1 MSYEYRPI
9 VGQNYRYEQDRDKPF
24 KLSRSKIELFINCPR
39 CFYREVKLGLRK
51 PPSPGWAINSA
62 VDALLKKE
70 MDHCRTE
77 DRPHVLFEDHGL
89 NIKPFKHDDIE
100 KWQNSFS
107 GIQYLDEKH
116 NFLFYGGVDDIMVD
130 ENGKLVVIDFK
141 ATAKKSEILS
151 TSDVWNDGESYK
163 RQLEIYSWLLQKNGF
178 DVSSNGYLM
187 YYNGDAS
194 KPYLGQEM
202 YFRRTL
208 VPFELETDW
217 MNLAGETIH
226 KVLQRD
232 SIPEHISSEVND
244 IHCHECRYIDIVQKN
259 KW

>member
-9 VGQNYRYEQDRDKPF
+9 VGQNYRYEKDRDKPF

-39 CFYREVKLGLRK
+39 CFYRNVKLGLRE

-70 MDHCRTE
+70 MDHCRQE
-77 DRPHVLFEDHGL
+77 DRPHALFKESGL

-107 GIQYLDEKH
+107 GIKYFDEKH
-116 NFLFYGGVDDIMVD
+116 NLLLYGGVDDIMVN
-130 ENGKLVVIDFK
+130 EKGELVVIDFK
-141 ATAKKSEILS
+141 ATAKKSEIIS
-151 TSDVWNDGESYK
+151 SSDVWNNGESYK
-163 RQLEIYSWLLQKNGF
+163 RQLEIYSWLLQMNGF
-178 DVSSNGYLM
+178 NVSKTGYLM

-194 KPYLGQEM
+194 KSYLGQEM

-208 VPFELETDW
+208 VPFNLETDW
-217 MNLAGETIH
+217 MNLAVKGIH
-226 KVLQRD
+226 KTLKRD
-232 SIPEHISSEVND
+232 SLPEHTYNEKGEID
-244 IHCHECRYIDIVQKN
+244 CHQCRYIDLVQKN
-259 KW
+259 SW